1 MGTHWFTH
9 SQWGFNPRA
18 REGRDILTLHK
29 MADLKDVSIH
39 APARGATRELC
50 GLGVF
55 AREFQSTRPR
65 GARPVSS
72 SSSSICSSFQSTR
85 PRGARHACGII
96 APHHAKF
103 QSTRPRWAR
112 HHRLLFGGRDIA
124 VSIHAPARGATI
136 DRHVAEAARERVSIH
151 APARGATRFEGAIGR
166 RQKFQST
173 RPRGARPGV
182 IWPRYRCLMFQSTRP
197 RGARPLQSWNKLAE
211 FMFQSTRPRGAR
223 QWKTS

>member
-1 MGTHWFTH
+1 MQDAIF
-9 SQWGFNPRA
+9 
-18 REGRDILTLHK
+18 
-29 MADLKDVSIH
+29 DVSIH
-39 APARGATRELC
+39 APARGATYIKDILTNEN
-50 GLGVF
+50 
-55 AREFQSTRPR
+55 T
-65 GARPVSS
+65 
-72 SSSSICSSFQSTR
+72 FQSTR

-103 QSTRPRWAR
+103 QSTRPRGAR
-112 HHRLLFGGRDIA
+112 HHRLQFGGRDIA